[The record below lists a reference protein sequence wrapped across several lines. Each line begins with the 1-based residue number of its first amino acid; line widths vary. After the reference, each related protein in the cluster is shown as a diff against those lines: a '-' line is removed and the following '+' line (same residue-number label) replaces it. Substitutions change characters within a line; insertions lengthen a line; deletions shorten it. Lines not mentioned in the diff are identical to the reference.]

1 MSTPPQQTTNQE
13 TAARGSYISI
23 AASITAKLK
32 CCNTNSS
39 DRNTAITN
47 NTDTGL
53 HNIVKSTSTVSED
66 LPIEDADAPT
76 E

>member
-13 TAARGSYISI
+13 TAARGSYISV
-23 AASITAKLK
+23 AASITAKFK
-32 CCNTNSS
+32 CCNTDSS
-39 DRNTAITN
+39 DRNTAITH

-53 HNIVKSTSTVSED
+53 HNIVKSTSAVSED
-66 LPIEDADAPT
+66 LPIREDDTPT

>member
-1 MSTPPQQTTNQE
+1 MSTPQQTTNQE
-13 TAARGSYISI
+13 TAARGSYISV

-32 CCNTNSS
+32 CCNTESH
-39 DRNTAITN
+39 DRNTAVTH

-53 HNIVKSTSTVSED
+53 NKIVKSASAMSED
-66 LPIEDADAPT
+66 VPIQDEDAPT